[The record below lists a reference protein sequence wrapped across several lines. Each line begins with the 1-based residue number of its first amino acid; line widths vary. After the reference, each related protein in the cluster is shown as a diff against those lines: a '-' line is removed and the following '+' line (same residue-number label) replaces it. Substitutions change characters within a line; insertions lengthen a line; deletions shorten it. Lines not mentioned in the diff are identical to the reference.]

1 MSYGNC
7 SCVRVSGSRML
18 VRNYSDAW
26 FAALFWLFIVI
37 KLHVLEPEIN
47 ILLLLRWK
55 FFILLMFA
63 MGCVTRWIC
72 EQNFISCTFL
82 TSSVLKTNLITH
94 FSCSHSSKLLFHH
107 NNEVSTEEK
116 KFVCCHGNNYI
127 NIEFLISFK
136 NVVNARHQCCCN
148 DCDILQQNKFLL
160 YIVMKVNCQR
170 ESGKKKYFWCNLV
183 IVMIIFIWEK

>member
-1 MSYGNC
+1 MMLMMTTMMILKSVSHSAGNVIWKLFMC
-7 SCVRVSGSRML
+7 TCVRQQNASEK
-18 VRNYSDAW
+18 
-26 FAALFWLFIVI
+26 LFWRVI
-37 KLHVLEPEIN
+37 RRSLLAFHSDKIALHVLEPEIN

-55 FFILLMFA
+55 FFILLIFA

-82 TSSVLKTNLITH
+82 TSSVLETNLITH
-94 FSCSHSSKLLFHH
+94 FSCSHPSKLLFHH

-160 YIVMKVNCQR
+160 YIVN
-170 ESGKKKYFWCNLV
+170 ES
-183 IVMIIFIWEK
+183 